1 MAVVAARLV
10 LKGAF
15 LDTSVILPG
24 LIDFGERSADAQLL
38 FEAVASG
45 RLGRPRTAWHC
56 CLEFYSVATRLP
68 QEFRLRPT
76 DAVALL
82 EAEVLERFDVA
93 DLPVGQRRTFFT
105 ECGREGVQGGRLYDA
120 HIAAVARL
128 SGTRVVVTDNAR
140 DFATLERQG
149 IRVSTST
156 EAAHSLGRGR
166 ARRPRRRS

>member
-1 MAVVAARLV
+1 VA

-24 LIDFGERSADAQLL
+24 LIDFGTRSEGAQRL

-68 QEFRLRPT
+68 QEFRLRPA

-82 EAEVLERFDVA
+82 EAEVLDRFEVT
-93 DLPVGQRRTFFT
+93 DLPAGRRRTFFS
-105 ECGREGVQGGRLYDA
+105 ECGREGVHGGHLYDA
-120 HIAAVARL
+120 HIAAVARV
-128 SGTRVVVTDNAR
+128 SGARVVVTDNTR
-140 DFATLERQG
+140 DFASLERQG
-149 IRVSTST
+149 IRVLTSAD
-156 EAAHSLGRGR
+156 AAQSLGRGR
-166 ARRPRRRS
+166 SNRGARRS

>member
-1 MAVVAARLV
+1 VVAGRVV

-24 LIDFGERSADAQLL
+24 LIDFGERSAGAQRL

-68 QEFRLRPT
+68 QEFRLRPK

-82 EAEVLERFDVA
+82 DAEVLQRFEVA
-93 DLPVGQRRTFFT
+93 DMPPDRRRTFFT

-120 HIAAVARL
+120 HIAAVARS
-128 SGTRVVVTDNAR
+128 SGARVVVTDNAR

-149 IRVSTST
+149 IRVLTSS
-156 EAAHSLGRGR
+156 EAAQALGRGR
-166 ARRPRRRS
+166 PRPRGRRTSS

>member
-1 MAVVAARLV
+1 

-24 LIDFGERSADAQLL
+24 LIDFGERSAGAQRL

-68 QEFRLRPT
+68 QEFRLRPK

-82 EAEVLERFDVA
+82 DAEVLPRFEVA
-93 DLPVGQRRTFFT
+93 DMPSGQRRAFFT
-105 ECGREGVQGGRLYDA
+105 ECGREGIQGGRL
-120 HIAAVARL
+120 
-128 SGTRVVVTDNAR
+128 VTDNAR
-140 DFATLERQG
+140 HFATLERQG
-149 IRVSTST
+149 IRVLTSS
-156 EAAHSLGRGR
+156 EAAQALGRGR
-166 ARRPRRRS
+166 PRPRGRRTSS